1 MTLRE
6 QTGGCVGR
14 KDRYLVGLDVGTS
27 KVCAIVGELLD
38 DGGLDVVGIGVAES
52 RGIRRGV
59 IVNLEAAVDSI
70 KKAVDEAEL
79 MAGVEID
86 AVHLSMAG
94 PHIKGF
100 NSRGVIAVAGKSR
113 EITRDDVRRAIEAAK
128 AVSLPAGREILHVL
142 PQDFVVDEQDGIGAP
157 VGMTGARLEVNVH
170 IVTSAT
176 TATQNLV
183 SCVNRAGVGV
193 IDTVVEQIGAAEAV
207 LTPDEK
213 ELGVALVDIG
223 GGTTDIAIFERGS
236 LWHTAVIGVGGD
248 HFTSDIAVGLRMPIP
263 DAEKLKRKCGCALSA
278 MVDEDETIDVA
289 SVGGRRSRVMARRI
303 LSEILQP
310 RAEEIFHLVWDEIRR
325 AGYEKSL
332 NSGIVLT
339 GGGAILEGMPE
350 IAEQIFDLAD
360 QTRRADRH
368 RRACRPRRQSGL
380 RDGRGPG
387 ALRPAESGSGSGA
400 LDRRGRLWTSGGPA
414 QGAVPGVLLGKGRP
428 GLRTRRI
435 RMSQDS
441 NFFTP
446 IFKDIN
452 PSELR
457 LKLDEDR
464 RAGARIKVV
473 GVGGGG
479 SNAVARMVKSGFQGV
494 DFLVA
499 NTDLQAL
506 QANPAPVKVQIGSKL
521 TKGLGAGADPNVGRQ
536 AALEDTDKLIQSL
549 DGADM
554 VFVTTGLGG
563 GTGTGAAPVIA
574 SLASELGAL
583 TIAVVTKP
591 FKFEGRKR
599 HQQAEAGLEALR
611 ECVDTVITI
620 PNERLLA
627 IIDRHT
633 SLNDSFMTADD
644 VLRQAIQGISDLILV
659 PGLINLDFA
668 DVKTIMAGM
677 GIAMMGTGI
686 AEGENRAMSGRAE
699 GDLQPAARRRVGRRR
714 SRRDHQRHRRPGPVA
729 ARSERGVDD
738 HPGGGPRRRQHHLRR
753 GGRRVAH
760 RPREDHRDRHRL
772 RPRRR
777 QPVAG
782 GQHHADTRSTC
793 RTTR

>member
-1 MTLRE
+1 M
-6 QTGGCVGR
+6 GR

-27 KVCAIVGELLD
+27 KVCAIVGEMVD

-350 IAEQIFDLAD
+350 IAEQIFDLPIQA
-360 QTRRADRH
+360 RRADRH
-368 RRACRPRRQSGL
+368 RRAGRPRRQSGL
-380 RDGRGPG
+380 CDRRGPG
-387 ALRPAESGSGSGA
+387 ALRPAASGRGSGA
-400 LDRRGRLWTSGGPA
+400 LDRHGRVWTSGGPA
-414 QGAVPGVLLGKGRP
+414 QGAVPGVLLSKSVPAYGR
-428 GLRTRRI
+428 GGYACRRTRT
-435 RMSQDS
+435 SS
-441 NFFTP
+441 P
-446 IFKDIN
+446 
-452 PSELR
+452 
-457 LKLDEDR
+457 
-464 RAGARIKVV
+464 
-473 GVGGGG
+473 
-479 SNAVARMVKSGFQGV
+479 
-494 DFLVA
+494 
-499 NTDLQAL
+499 
-506 QANPAPVKVQIGSKL
+506 
-521 TKGLGAGADPNVGRQ
+521 
-536 AALEDTDKLIQSL
+536 QS
-549 DGADM
+549 
-554 VFVTTGLGG
+554 
-563 GTGTGAAPVIA
+563 
-574 SLASELGAL
+574 S
-583 TIAVVTKP
+583 
-591 FKFEGRKR
+591 R
-599 HQQAEAGLEALR
+599 
-611 ECVDTVITI
+611 
-620 PNERLLA
+620 
-627 IIDRHT
+627 T
-633 SLNDSFMTADD
+633 S
-644 VLRQAIQGISDLILV
+644 I
-659 PGLINLDFA
+659 
-668 DVKTIMAGM
+668 
-677 GIAMMGTGI
+677 
-686 AEGENRAMSGRAE
+686 
-699 GDLQPAARRRVGRRR
+699 RR
-714 SRRDHQRHRRPGPVA
+714 SFV
-729 ARSERGVDD
+729 
-738 HPGGGPRRRQHHLRR
+738 
-753 GGRRVAH
+753 
-760 RPREDHRDRHRL
+760 
-772 RPRRR
+772 
-777 QPVAG
+777 
-782 GQHHADTRSTC
+782 
-793 RTTR
+793 

>member
-1 MTLRE
+1 
-6 QTGGCVGR
+6 VGR

-27 KVCAIVGELLD
+27 KVCAIVAELVD
-38 DGGLDVVGIGVAES
+38 DNGLDIVGIGVAES

-289 SVGGRRSRVMARRI
+289 SVGGRRSRVMSRRI

-350 IAEQIFDLAD
+350 IAEQIFDL
-360 QTRRADRH
+360 
-368 RRACRPRRQSGL
+368 PI
-380 RDGRGPG
+380 
-387 ALRPAESGSGSGA
+387 
-400 LDRRGRLWTSGGPA
+400 RRGAPTGIGGLADHVGSPA
-414 QGAVPGVLLGKGRP
+414 FATAVGLVLYGQRHQVVEAARTTGVGAFGRVA
-428 GLRTRRI
+428 G
-435 RMSQDS
+435 
-441 NFFTP
+441 
-446 IFKDIN
+446 
-452 PSELR
+452 R
-457 LKLDEDR
+457 LK
-464 RAGARIKVV
+464 
-473 GVGGGG
+473 
-479 SNAVARMVKSGFQGV
+479 
-494 DFLVA
+494 
-499 NTDLQAL
+499 
-506 QANPAPVKVQIGSKL
+506 
-521 TKGLGAGADPNVGRQ
+521 GL
-536 AALEDTDKLIQSL
+536 
-549 DGADM
+549 
-554 VFVTTGLGG
+554 F
-563 GTGTGAAPVIA
+563 
-574 SLASELGAL
+574 
-583 TIAVVTKP
+583 
-591 FKFEGRKR
+591 
-599 HQQAEAGLEALR
+599 R
-611 ECVDTVITI
+611 E
-620 PNERLLA
+620 
-627 IIDRHT
+627 
-633 SLNDSFMTADD
+633 F
-644 VLRQAIQGISDLILV
+644 
-659 PGLINLDFA
+659 F
-668 DVKTIMAGM
+668 
-677 GIAMMGTGI
+677 
-686 AEGENRAMSGRAE
+686 
-699 GDLQPAARRRVGRRR
+699 
-714 SRRDHQRHRRPGPVA
+714 
-729 ARSERGVDD
+729 
-738 HPGGGPRRRQHHLRR
+738 
-753 GGRRVAH
+753 
-760 RPREDHRDRHRL
+760 
-772 RPRRR
+772 
-777 QPVAG
+777 
-782 GQHHADTRSTC
+782 
-793 RTTR
+793 